1 MSQSKSCENI
11 LRDDNLIRKKL
22 EENNRLFFGKKNIKA
37 NLEEI
42 QRKHKLTEYIAL
54 INAKNHIKNEIINED
69 VIKF

>member
-11 LRDDNLIRKKL
+11 LRDDNLIKKKL